1 MTASLDSVT
10 AGGRAEPGLSAEQP
24 YLPLAGVA
32 VLEIGRTR
40 AAASAGRLLRLAGAT
55 VTKLTLLP
63 DYPQAARVYFDTG
76 KSTASGDP
84 ADLLAAADVLVTD
97 LAPADLAAVAGTS
110 DNLRA
115 RYPRL
120 ILGRCQAVPEPGT
133 ALAGELSMQAGSG
146 FMHMT
151 GRPAKEPLGIPY
163 HLGAVSLGVH
173 AAAAVTAALLR
184 REFTGRGC
192 VVDLVGQEIL
202 ASYLRIY
209 GAVSEYYEIPLIRDG
224 SRAPG
229 SGGRYPFG
237 IFPCADGYVAIIGR
251 TPRDWENIV
260 AMMGHPDWASQP
272 RYQDLHGIAMD
283 YPDEV
288 DQLMEP
294 WLRQHTRAQLVELAR
309 QHSIPMAPVR
319 RVDELPSDPQLRHRD
334 FLATVTDDGQA
345 YVVPGLPWR
354 ATDNL
359 PSATEG
365 ENP

>member
-1 MTASLDSVT
+1 MTASLDSVA
-10 AGGRAEPGLSAEQP
+10 AGGRAEPGLSAEQR

-63 DYPQAARVYFDTG
+63 DYPQAARVYFDAG
-76 KSTASGDP
+76 KSAASGDP
-84 ADLLAAADVLVTD
+84 ADLLAAVDVLVTD
-97 LAPADLAAVAGTS
+97 LAPADLAAIAGTS
-110 DNLRA
+110 DDLRA

-120 ILGRCQAVPEPGT
+120 ILGRCQAVPEPSTG
-133 ALAGELSMQAGSG
+133 LAGELSMQAGSG

-151 GRPAKEPLGIPY
+151 GRPAQEPLGVPY

-345 YVVPGLPWR
+345 YMVPGLPWR
-354 ATDNL
+354 ATDN
-359 PSATEG
+359 PPPATEG